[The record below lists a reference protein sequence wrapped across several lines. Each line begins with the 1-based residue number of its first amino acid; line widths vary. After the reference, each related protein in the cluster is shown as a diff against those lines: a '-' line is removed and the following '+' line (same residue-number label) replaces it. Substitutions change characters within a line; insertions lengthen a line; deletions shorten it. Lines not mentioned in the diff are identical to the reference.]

1 MSTRQAQTPTTR
13 RIVTGRRNQPWSGTR
28 PPKDPLLEAALQRE
42 LDAEPLTLDDAGPT
56 VQAWA
61 RQLGLQGTALLTTF
75 EAAPLLRICERSVR
89 QGIKDGQIPH
99 VRLGRRLFIPVPRLL
114 AMLLD
119 ERESQG

>member
-1 MSTRQAQTPTTR
+1 MSTRQAQTPSTR
-13 RIVTGRRNQPWSGTR
+13 RIVTGRRNQPRSETR
-28 PPKDPLLEAALQRE
+28 PPKDPQLEAALQRE
-42 LDAEPLTLDDAGPT
+42 LDTEPLTLDDSGPA